1 MKGIT
6 PYLNFDGD
14 CREAMTFYQRCLGG
28 ELRVVTFADAPME
41 SPPESRDRVL
51 NAHLASG
58 PVVVMA
64 SDTMPGAEFVE
75 GNNVC
80 LSVECADVGQ
90 VESLYEAL
98 AEGGE
103 ATMRPHDA
111 FWGDRFGMLTDRF
124 GIRWMLNCPLPAR
137 A

>member
-6 PYLNFDGD
+6 PYLNFDGN

-28 ELRVVTFADAPME
+28 ELQVMTLADAPME
-41 SPPESRDRVL
+41 SPPETRDRVL
-51 NAHLASG
+51 NAQLASG

-64 SDTMPGAEFVE
+64 SDTMPGAPFVE
-75 GNNVC
+75 GNNVY
-80 LSVECADVGQ
+80 LNVECADVGE
-90 VESLYEAL
+90 VESLYAAL
-98 AEGGE
+98 TEGGE

-124 GIRWMLNCPLPAR
+124 GIQWMLHCPLPAK